1 MKHILHLAPIALL
14 VTGCEVGPDYQ
25 RPTAPIAAKF
35 KEQEGWK
42 PAEPREAASGSPWW
56 SVYDD
61 PVLDGLE
68 QQIEISNQT
77 LKQSEASYR
86 EAVAI
91 VQQANA
97 TLFPTLSLGNS
108 DARTAQSSSSFTGS
122 TTSSSRSGSVIRN
135 QFSVTASASW
145 VPDIWGKIRRTI
157 DADVATAQ
165 ASAAD
170 IAAAKLTAQATLATD
185 YFELRVQDANEKLL
199 DNTIAAYQ
207 HAYDITQNQYKVG
220 VAAKADVITAL
231 TQLQG
236 AEAQRINLEVARAQ
250 LEHAIAMLIGKTP
263 DSFAI
268 AATDLTTHVPVMPT
282 GVASSLLERRPDIA
296 AAERTM
302 ASANEEIG
310 VAIAAYYP
318 DLTLS
323 PSYGFSASSLSNLF
337 QASNAAWSI
346 GGQLTETVFDAG
358 ARAGAVAQARAVY
371 DADIANYRQTVL
383 TAFQGVEDQLA
394 ALRILEQETNV
405 AEATVKSAEEAV
417 RLTLNEYKAGTV
429 AYTAVVTAQA
439 TALSDEESLLTI
451 RQNRLTASV
460 ALIEDLGGGWASDQ
474 LPNRDQIEA
483 AEASSMP

>member
-25 RPTAPIAAKF
+25 RPPAPIAAKF

-108 DARTAQSSSSFTGS
+108 DARSAQS
-122 TTSSSRSGSVIRN
+122 TSSLSTSASNRSGSIIRN

-145 VPDIWGKIRRTI
+145 APDIWGKIRRTI
-157 DADVATAQ
+157 EADVATAQ

-185 YFELRVQDANEKLL
+185 YFELRIQDATEKLL

-220 VAAKADVITAL
+220 VAAKADVITAQ

-236 AEAQRINLEVARAQ
+236 AQAQRINLEVARAQ
-250 LEHAIAMLIGKTP
+250 LEHAIAVLIGKTP

-268 AATDLTTHVPVMPT
+268 AATDLTTHVPVVPT
-282 GVASSLLERRPDIA
+282 GIASSLLERRPDIA

-302 ASANEEIG
+302 ASANAEIG

-346 GGQLTETVFDAG
+346 GGQLTETMLDAG
-358 ARAGAVAQARAVY
+358 ARAGAVAQARATY

-394 ALRILEQETNV
+394 ALRILEQETSV